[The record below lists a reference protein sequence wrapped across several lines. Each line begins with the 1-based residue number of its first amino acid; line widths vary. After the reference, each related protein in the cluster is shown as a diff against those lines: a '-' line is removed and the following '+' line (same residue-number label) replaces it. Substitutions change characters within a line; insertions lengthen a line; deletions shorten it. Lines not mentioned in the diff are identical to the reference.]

1 MGVRPVGSARTRSGR
16 RAAKVATSSATA
28 RATASAPSRTLVFK
42 LELPEVDEPDP
53 RALDGLAHGGV
64 RQDVQLV
71 GPRLRVSAGGPQLRV
86 DDRGM
91 AHQLARA
98 HGQVLDDPDEVV
110 ERRAL
115 GVEVLDEVVGS
126 RHALTLELLRH
137 RRAPAAYAQPRLPG
151 PGEDR
156 VED

>member
-1 MGVRPVGSARTRSGR
+1 MGVRPVGSARTRSRR
-16 RAAKVATSSATA
+16 RAAKAATSSATA
-28 RATASAPSRTLVFK
+28 RATASAPSRTLVFN
-42 LELPEVDEPDP
+42 LELPEADEPDP

-64 RQDVQLV
+64 REHVQLAR
-71 GPRLRVSAGGPQLRV
+71 PRLRVSARGAQLRV

-115 GVEVLDEVVGS
+115 GVEILDEVVGS

-137 RRAPAAYAQPRLPG
+137 RRARAAYGQPRLP
-151 PGEDR
+151 R
-156 VED
+156 